1 MGDRTLTL
9 HRYPPPRGRRIAVIW
24 NGKEIMGEI
33 ICTDITKVWGAGT
46 PREVVALDT
55 VSLSIQ
61 PGEFL
66 VIIGPSGCG
75 KSTFLMML
83 AGLEMPTSGS
93 IVYNGTAV
101 TGPGA
106 DRSLIFQQPS
116 LYPWLSALDN
126 VAFGLMLQGIGRKER
141 RQRAEQFLRQVGLRD
156 FARKHSHELSG
167 GMQQRAAI
175 ARALCL
181 GADVLLMD
189 EPFAALDV
197 QTRFQMQSFLR
208 DIWQGSG
215 KTVVFV
221 THHIDEAVYLADRVI
236 ILTARPGRL
245 LDSVS
250 IAMPRP
256 RNVISADFER
266 YRALFVERLRSEVTK
281 AFQEQ
286 ELAEM
291 LDTRIK

>member
-1 MGDRTLTL
+1 MGDISCANVTQ
-9 HRYPPPRGRRIAVIW
+9 I
-24 NGKEIMGEI
+24 
-33 ICTDITKVWGAGT
+33 WGADT
-46 PREVVALDT
+46 AREVAALDD
-55 VSLSIQ
+55 VSFSVRQ
-61 PGEFL
+61 GEFL

-75 KSTFLMML
+75 KSTLLTLL
-83 AGLEMPTSGS
+83 AGLETPTSGT
-93 IVYNGTAV
+93 ILYNGDPI
-101 TGPGA
+101 TGPDS

-116 LYPWLSALDN
+116 LLPWLSTIDN
-126 VAFGLMLQGIGRKER
+126 VAFGLKLQGVKRRER
-141 RQRAEQFLRQVGLRD
+141 RERADHFLRQVGLRD
-156 FARKHSHELSG
+156 FANKHPHELSG

-197 QTRFQMQSFLR
+197 QTRYQMQSFLL
-208 DIWQGSG
+208 DIWQGSE

-221 THHIDEAVYLADRVI
+221 THHIDEAVYLADRVL

-245 LDSVS
+245 LDNVD
-250 IAMPRP
+250 IDMPRP
-256 RNVISADFER
+256 RDVISPEFER
-266 YRALFVERLRSEVTK
+266 YRALFVERLRAEVTK
-281 AFQEQ
+281 AFEEQ

>member
-1 MGDRTLTL
+1 
-9 HRYPPPRGRRIAVIW
+9 
-24 NGKEIMGEI
+24 MGEI
-33 ICTDITKVWGAGT
+33 VCTDVTKVWGADT

-55 VSLSIQ
+55 VRLRVQ
-61 PGEFL
+61 HGGFL

-75 KSTFLMML
+75 KSTLLMML
-83 AGLEMPTSGS
+83 AGLEMPRSGT
-93 IVYNGTAV
+93 IVYNGTTI

-106 DRSLIFQQPS
+106 DRSLIFQG
-116 LYPWLSALDN
+116 A
-126 VAFGLMLQGIGRKER
+126 GRKER
-141 RQRAEQFLRQVGLRD
+141 RQRAEQFLRQVGLRE
-156 FARKHSHELSG
+156 FAQKHPHELSG

-197 QTRFQMQSFLR
+197 QTRFQMQSFLL

-221 THHIDEAVYLADRVI
+221 THHIDEAVYLADRVM
-236 ILTARPGRL
+236 ILTTRRGRI

-256 RNVISADFER
+256 RNVIGADFER
-266 YRALFVERLRSEVTK
+266 YRAMFVERLRAEVTK

>member
-1 MGDRTLTL
+1 MDEWRT
-9 HRYPPPRGRRIAVIW
+9 P
-24 NGKEIMGEI
+24 MGEI
-33 ICTDITKVWGAGT
+33 VCTDVTKVWGADT
-46 PREVVALDT
+46 PREVGALDT
-55 VSLSIQ
+55 VSLRVQ
-61 PGEFL
+61 HGEFL
-66 VIIGPSGCG
+66 VVIGPSGCS
-75 KSTFLMML
+75 KSTLLMML
-83 AGLEMPTSGS
+83 AGLEMPTSGT
-93 IVYNGTAV
+93 IVYNGTII

-116 LYPWLSALDN
+116 LYPWLSVLDN
-126 VAFGLMLQGIGRKER
+126 VAFGLMLQGGSRKEW
-141 RQRAEQFLRQVGLRD
+141 RQRAEQFLRQVGLRE
-156 FARKHSHELSG
+156 FAQKHPHELSG

-175 ARALCL
+175 VRALCL

-189 EPFAALDV
+189 EPCAALDV
-197 QTRFQMQSFLR
+197 QTRFQMQSFLL

-221 THHIDEAVYLADRVI
+221 THHIDEAVYLADREI

-256 RNVISADFER
+256 RNVIGADFER
-266 YRALFVERLRSEVTK
+266 YRAMFVERLRAEVTK

-286 ELAEM
+286 EVAEM

>member
-1 MGDRTLTL
+1 
-9 HRYPPPRGRRIAVIW
+9 V
-24 NGKEIMGEI
+24 GEI
-33 ICTDITKVWGAGT
+33 DCTNVSKIWGVGT
-46 PREVVALDT
+46 AREVEALDD
-55 VSLSIQ
+55 VSFSVRR
-61 PGEFL
+61 GEFL
-66 VIIGPSGCG
+66 VVIGPSGCG
-75 KSTFLMML
+75 KSTLLMLL
-83 AGLEMPTSGS
+83 AGLEMPTAGTVS
-93 IVYNGTAV
+93 YNGRPIV
-101 TGPGA
+101 GPDA

-116 LYPWLSALDN
+116 LFPWLSTIDN
-126 VAFGLMLQGIGRKER
+126 VAFGLMLSGVGRKER
-141 RQRAEQFLRQVGLRD
+141 RRRAEEFLRKVGLRA
-156 FARKHSHELSG
+156 FAHKHPHELSG

-197 QTRFQMQSFLR
+197 QTRFQMQSFLL

-245 LDSVS
+245 LDSVNVDMS
-250 IAMPRP
+250 RP
-256 RNVISADFER
+256 RNVIGSDFDR
-266 YRALFVERLRSEVTK
+266 YRGLFVERLRAEVTK

>member
-1 MGDRTLTL
+1 
-9 HRYPPPRGRRIAVIW
+9 
-24 NGKEIMGEI
+24 MGELV
-33 ICTDITKVWGAGT
+33 CDGVGKVWGQGT
-46 PREVVALDT
+46 AREVTALEN
-55 VSLSIQ
+55 VSFSIRS
-61 PGEFL
+61 GEFL
-66 VIIGPSGCG
+66 VVIGPSGCG
-75 KSTFLMML
+75 KSTLLMML
-83 AGLEMPTSGS
+83 AGLERPTTGRLLH
-93 IVYNGTAV
+93 NGRVIEGTDS
-101 TGPGA
+101 

-116 LYPWLSALDN
+116 LYPWLSTRDN
-126 VAFGLMLQGIGRKER
+126 VAFGLKLRGVARTER
-141 RQRAEQFLRQVGLRD
+141 HRQADLFLRQVGLLE
-156 FARKHSHELSG
+156 FAGKHPHELSG

-197 QTRFQMQSFLR
+197 QTRYHMQAFLL

-221 THHIDEAVYLADRVI
+221 THHIDEAVYLADRVV
-236 ILTARPGRL
+236 ILTARPGRV

-250 IAMPRP
+250 IDMARP
-256 RNVISADFER
+256 RSVVGPEFER

-286 ELAEM
+286 ELVEM

>member
-1 MGDRTLTL
+1 
-9 HRYPPPRGRRIAVIW
+9 
-24 NGKEIMGEI
+24 MGEI
-33 ICTDITKVWGAGT
+33 VCTNVTKVWGAGT
-46 PREVVALDT
+46 AREVMALDD
-55 VSLSIQ
+55 VGFSARH
-61 PGEFL
+61 GEFL
-66 VIIGPSGCG
+66 AIIGPSGCG
-75 KSTFLMML
+75 KSTLLMLL
-83 AGLEMPTSGS
+83 AGLEMPTSGM
-93 IVYNGTAV
+93 ITHNGKPI
-101 TGPGA
+101 TGPDA
-106 DRSLIFQQPS
+106 ERSLIFQQPS
-116 LYPWLSALDN
+116 LFPWLSALDN
-126 VAFGLMLQGIGRKER
+126 VALGLRLRGIGRKER
-141 RQRAEQFLRQVGLRD
+141 RRRAEQFLRQVGLRE
-156 FARKHSHELSG
+156 FAHKHPHELSG

-197 QTRFQMQSFLR
+197 QTRFQMQSFLL

-221 THHIDEAVYLADRVI
+221 THHIDEAVYLADRVT

-250 IAMPRP
+250 IDMPSP

-266 YRALFVERLRSEVTK
+266 YRALFIERLRAEVTR

>member
-1 MGDRTLTL
+1 
-9 HRYPPPRGRRIAVIW
+9 
-24 NGKEIMGEI
+24 MGEI
-33 ICTDITKVWGAGT
+33 VCTDVTKVWGAGT
-46 PREVVALDT
+46 ARQVVALDMIRLA
-55 VSLSIQ
+55 VHG
-61 PGEFL
+61 GEFL
-66 VIIGPSGCG
+66 LIIGPSGCG
-75 KSTFLMML
+75 KSTLLMML
-83 AGLEMPTSGS
+83 ASLEKPKSGA
-93 IVYNGTAV
+93 VTYNGQPIN
-101 TGPGA
+101 GPGD

-126 VAFGLMLQGIGRKER
+126 VVFGRILQGVGRKEG
-141 RQRAEQFLRQVGLRD
+141 RQRAEQFLRQVGLRE
-156 FARKHSHELSG
+156 FAHKHPHELSG

-197 QTRFQMQSFLR
+197 QTRFQMQSFLL

-245 LDSVS
+245 LDRVS

-256 RNVISADFER
+256 RHVVGADFER
-266 YRALFVERLRSEVTK
+266 YRALFVERLRAEVTK